1 MRNVIARYRPPIAFS
16 LSKRGN
22 RGSEQSQGKRGT
34 TSKNDRMSNIF
45 IPVTDFASLDFGSHE
60 DYDSEKKNKAESEKI
75 QRPPFILS
83 SKPEL
88 VKEKEIIVAEEQK
101 SLPQEEIV
109 VRRYVYD
116 CEDGR
121 Q

>member
-1 MRNVIARYRPPIAFS
+1 
-16 LSKRGN
+16 
-22 RGSEQSQGKRGT
+22 
-34 TSKNDRMSNIF
+34 MSNIF

-60 DYDSEKKNKAESEKI
+60 DYDSEKKNKTESEKI

-109 VRRYVYD
+109 VHRYVYD